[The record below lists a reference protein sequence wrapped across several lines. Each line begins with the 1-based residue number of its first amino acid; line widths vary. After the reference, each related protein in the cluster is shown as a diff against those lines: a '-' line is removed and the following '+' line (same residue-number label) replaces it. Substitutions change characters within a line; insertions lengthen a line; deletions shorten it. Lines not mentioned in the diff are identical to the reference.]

1 MMDCQV
7 VAELGVPDVL
17 VMPWLASGTAA
28 LGELVALMLVVV
40 LPKAPET
47 KLFSLARAASSMV
60 LICAAQALPAE
71 LTLRL
76 LVIARSG
83 EEIQQGAHPRDTA
96 SA

>member
-1 MMDCQV
+1 MDCQV

-17 VMPWLASGTAA
+17 VMPWLASGTAT
-28 LGELVALMLVVV
+28 LGELAALVLV

-83 EEIQQGAHPRDTA
+83 EEIQQGAYPRDTA

>member
-28 LGELVALMLVVV
+28 LGELAALMPV

-83 EEIQQGAHPRDTA
+83 EEIQQGAYPRDTA